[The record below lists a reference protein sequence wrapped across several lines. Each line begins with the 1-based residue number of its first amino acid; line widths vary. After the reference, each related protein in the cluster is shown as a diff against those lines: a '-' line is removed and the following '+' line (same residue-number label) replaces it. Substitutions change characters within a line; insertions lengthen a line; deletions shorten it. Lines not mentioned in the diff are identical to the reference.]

1 MYLTFAFFLSFFW
14 FFLYI
19 SLTISPK
26 YLHFIHN
33 FAVFYSITLSSLPP
47 PLLLPIVSY
56 LRFFVFF
63 YLRMFYLVKSS
74 FQKWRYCVSES
85 QDKSRASNKPVF
97 FLLGSTVAK
106 LADDCQ
112 NVNLTTRQLHQ
123 WQTWTCGSRRQ
134 IWSRW
139 LEINHNALLY
149 FIWNDTSSVHT
160 LPFVSFFL
168 FNPWVTSSQDLPE
181 KWKH

>member
-1 MYLTFAFFLSFFW
+1 MLSFSLSFGS
-14 FFLYI
+14 I
-19 SLTISPK
+19 SLK

-33 FAVFYSITLSSLPP
+33 VAVFYSIMLSSLFPYHLCP
-47 PLLLPIVSY
+47 PLFPIVSY

-63 YLRMFYLVKSS
+63 YLRMFYLVKST

-112 NVNLTTRQLHQ
+112 NVNVTTRQLHQ
-123 WQTWTCGSRRQ
+123 WQTWTCWSQRQ

-139 LEINHNALLY
+139 LRINHGALLC
-149 FIWNDTSSVHT
+149 FISNDTSLVHS
-160 LPFVSFFL
+160 LPLRFFSL
-168 FNPWVTSSQDLPE
+168 
-181 KWKH
+181 

>member
-1 MYLTFAFFLSFFW
+1 MLSFSLSFGSFSTFHW
-14 FFLYI
+14 LFPPNICI
-19 SLTISPK
+19 S
-26 YLHFIHN
+26 FI
-33 FAVFYSITLSSLPP
+33 ILLSFTPLRYHLCPP

>member
-1 MYLTFAFFLSFFW
+1 MKENNVFDFCFLSL
-14 FFLYI
+14 FLSVPFPSNICI
-19 SLTISPK
+19 SFIMLLSFTPLCYHLCSP
-26 YLHFIHN
+26 II
-33 FAVFYSITLSSLPP
+33 FAPP
-47 PLLLPIVSY
+47 PLFPIVSY

-63 YLRMFYLVKSS
+63 YLRMFYLVKST

-112 NVNLTTRQLHQ
+112 NVNVTTRQLHQ
-123 WQTWTCGSRRQ
+123 WQTWTCWSQRQ

-139 LEINHNALLY
+139 LRINHGALLC
-149 FIWNDTSSVHT
+149 FISNDTSLVHS
-160 LPFVSFFL
+160 LPLRFFSL
-168 FNPWVTSSQDLPE
+168 
-181 KWKH
+181 